1 MNEDAV
7 DQEMVTATVLT
18 FPSSHHAFR
27 AEKICQEAG
36 IPVMVIPLP
45 GEIRSDCGVAL
56 LLSPKLREKAEM
68 LLHEGGVALAGGH
81 EITREKQRARLW
93 QRVLGTAL

>member
-1 MNEDAV
+1 MNEDPV
-7 DQEMVTATVLT
+7 NQDVVTATVLT
-18 FPSSHHAFR
+18 FPSYHHAFR
-27 AEKICQEAG
+27 AEKICQEGG

-68 LLHEGGVALAGGH
+68 LLHEAGVAPAGSH
-81 EITREKQRARLW
+81 EITKEKQRARLW
-93 QRVLGTAL
+93 QRVLGIE

>member
-1 MNEDAV
+1 MNNRPV
-7 DQEMVTATVLT
+7 NHNVVTAAVLT
-18 FPSSHHAFR
+18 FPSSHHAFK

-68 LLHEGGVALAGGH
+68 LLHEAGVALAGSH
-81 EITREKQRARLW
+81 EITKEKQRARLW
-93 QRVLGTAL
+93 QRLLEIE